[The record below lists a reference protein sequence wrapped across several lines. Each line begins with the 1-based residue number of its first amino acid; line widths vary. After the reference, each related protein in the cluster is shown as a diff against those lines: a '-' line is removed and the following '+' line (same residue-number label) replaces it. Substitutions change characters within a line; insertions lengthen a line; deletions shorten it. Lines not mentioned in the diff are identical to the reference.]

1 MIKTQRLTLR
11 SAQEDDVEALFDVF
25 AHPEAMKYWDTPPHT
40 LMSQTQGFVQG
51 MINANPENCEDFVV
65 VYEGKVIGKAG
76 FWCLPEI
83 GFIFHPDYWGKGLAK
98 EAVSALIDFGFRQRK
113 LTKITAD
120 VDPRNARSIGL
131 LTSLGFVETH
141 RETNTIKVGDV
152 WCDSVYFALF
162 ENKYSGN

>member
-1 MIKTQRLTLR
+1 MIKTQRLILR
-11 SAQEDDVEALFDVF
+11 SAQEGDVEALFDVF

-40 LMSQTQGFVQG
+40 MKSQTQSFVRG
-51 MINANPENCEDFVV
+51 MINANLENSEDFVV

-76 FWCLPEI
+76 FWNFPEI

-98 EAVSALIDFGFRQRK
+98 ETVSALIDFGFTERK

-131 LTSLGFVETH
+131 LTRLGFVETH
-141 RETNTIKVGDV
+141 RETNTIKVGDE
-152 WCDSVYFALF
+152 WCDSVYLALL
-162 ENKYSGN
+162 EKPV

>member
-1 MIKTQRLTLR
+1 MIKTQRLILR
-11 SAQEDDVEALFDVF
+11 SAQKDDVDPLFDVF

-40 LMSQTQGFVQG
+40 MKSQTQGFVQG